1 MVQLPTI
8 EAQPTR
14 RPRAV
19 PVFSWCL
26 SAAGLVCVGLS
37 YAAATGLFDP
47 GCGSP
52 FLFRYIGVN
61 GDPMATHFYNC
72 LLAAPGYRS
81 LAFVLAAVGLGLLV
95 AGAIT
100 TRTLATPLARV
111 VRWVSVAVAACA
123 GLLLL
128 GGSLAVA
135 QVVS

>member
-1 MVQLPTI
+1 MVQLPTV

-14 RPRAV
+14 RPRVV
-19 PVFSWCL
+19 PAFSWCL
-26 SAAGLVCVGLS
+26 SVAGLVCVCLS
-37 YAAATGLFDP
+37 YAAATGLFDSD
-47 GCGSP
+47 CGAP

-61 GDPMATHFYNC
+61 GDPMATHAYNC

-81 LAFVLAAVGLGLLV
+81 LAFALAAVGLGLLV

-100 TRTLATPLARV
+100 TRKLVTPLARV
-111 VRWVSVAVAACA
+111 VRWASVAVAVCA

>member
-1 MVQLPTI
+1 MIELPTV
-8 EAQPTR
+8 EDRGSRKSLVVPTL
-14 RPRAV
+14 
-19 PVFSWCL
+19 FSCL

-37 YAAATGLFDP
+37 FAVAAGLFEP
-47 GCGSP
+47 SCGSP

-61 GDPMATHFYNC
+61 GDPMATHLYNC

-81 LAFVLAAVGLGLLV
+81 LAFVLASVGLGFLV

-100 TRTLATPLARV
+100 TRKLATTLARV
-111 VRWVSVAVAACA
+111 VRWGSVAVAACA

-128 GGSLAVA
+128 GGGLAVA